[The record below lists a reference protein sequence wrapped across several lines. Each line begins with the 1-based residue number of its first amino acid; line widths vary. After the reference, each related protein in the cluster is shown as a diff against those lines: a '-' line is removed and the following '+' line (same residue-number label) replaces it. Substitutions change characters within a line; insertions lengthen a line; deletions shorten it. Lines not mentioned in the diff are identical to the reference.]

1 MISGMQ
7 TTFPHFDEDWD
18 AGDLGCGDLV
28 IRLRF
33 RLKAMQPGQVPR
45 VHATD
50 AGAREDLPAWCRMTG
65 ETLLA
70 HEPEGHL
77 YFIQRTHR

>member
-1 MISGMQ
+1 MSGTQ
-7 TTFPHFDEDWD
+7 PKFPHFDEDWD

-33 RLKAMQPGQVPR
+33 RLKAMQPGQVLR

-65 ETLLA
+65 EILLV
-70 HEPEGHL
+70 HEPEHHL